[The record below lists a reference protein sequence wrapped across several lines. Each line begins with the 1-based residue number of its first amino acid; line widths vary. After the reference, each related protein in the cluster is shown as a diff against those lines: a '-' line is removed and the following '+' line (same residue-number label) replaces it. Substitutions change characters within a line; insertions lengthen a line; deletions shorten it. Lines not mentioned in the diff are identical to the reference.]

1 MKVIKIAGVIFVVG
15 LIVIQFIQPVRNQS
29 GQAVITTDITHVVAV
44 PSNVQALFKS
54 ACYDCHSNNTAYPW
68 YVKIQPVGWIMAADI
83 KKGKREL
90 NFNEFGSYS
99 ARKQISKLKGIAT
112 SQKEGSMPISAYK
125 LMHGKS
131 HLNKNDKISIM
142 EWADRTKDSLQIKN

>member
-54 ACYDCHSNNTAYPW
+54 
-68 YVKIQPVGWIMAADI
+68 ILLG
-83 KKGKREL
+83 
-90 NFNEFGSYS
+90 
-99 ARKQISKLKGIAT
+99 T
-112 SQKEGSMPISAYK
+112 SECNQ
-125 LMHGKS
+125 
-131 HLNKNDKISIM
+131 D
-142 EWADRTKDSLQIKN
+142 